1 MAADVLRVL
10 SGGLIVKRACFY
22 ILTAIIVMS
31 TLQTSRVLAQDKG
44 AALLE
49 ERCSGC
55 HPKSLAESKRKTP
68 KQWQATVS
76 RMIHRGARLNDEEN
90 KVLVDY
96 LSEGYKP

>member
-1 MAADVLRVL
+1 MKRVCFLILALSFVVL
-10 SGGLIVKRACFY
+10 
-22 ILTAIIVMS
+22 
-31 TLQTSRVLAQDKG
+31 TLQTPLVQAQDKG

-55 HPKSLAESKRKTP
+55 HPRSLAESKQKTP

-76 RMIHRGARLNDEEN
+76 RMIHRGARLTDEEK

-96 LSEGYKP
+96 LSERYKP

>member
-1 MAADVLRVL
+1 M
-10 SGGLIVKRACFY
+10 KRASIF
-22 ILTAIIVMS
+22 ILALS
-31 TLQTSRVLAQDKG
+31 FSALTLQTLPARAQEKG

-55 HPKSLAESKRKTP
+55 HPTSLTESKQKTP

-76 RMIHRGARLNDEEN
+76 RMINRGARLTDEEK

-96 LSEGYKP
+96 LSERYKP

>member
-1 MAADVLRVL
+1 MKRVY
-10 SGGLIVKRACFY
+10 CF
-22 ILTAIIVMS
+22 ILAISFVMS
-31 TLQTSRVLAQDKG
+31 TLPHPLALAQDNG

-55 HPKSLAESKRKTP
+55 HPSSLAKSKQKTP

-76 RMIHRGARLNDEEN
+76 RMKHKGARLTDDEM

-96 LSEGYKP
+96 LSETYKP

>member
-1 MAADVLRVL
+1 M
-10 SGGLIVKRACFY
+10 KRAGCL
-22 ILTAIIVMS
+22 ILSLSFFVL
-31 TLQTSRVLAQDKG
+31 TLQTPLVQAQDKK

-55 HPKSLAESKRKTP
+55 HPTSLTESKQKTP

-76 RMIHRGARLNDEEN
+76 RMINRGARLTDEEK

-96 LSEGYKP
+96 LSETYKP

>member
-1 MAADVLRVL
+1 M
-10 SGGLIVKRACFY
+10 KRASIF
-22 ILTAIIVMS
+22 ILALS
-31 TLQTSRVLAQDKG
+31 FSALTLQTPPAWAQEKG

-55 HPKSLAESKRKTP
+55 HPTSLTESKQKTP

-76 RMIHRGARLNDEEN
+76 RMINRGAGLTDEEK

-96 LSEGYKP
+96 LSETYKP

>member
-1 MAADVLRVL
+1 M
-10 SGGLIVKRACFY
+10 KRASIF
-22 ILTAIIVMS
+22 ILALSFFML
-31 TLQTSRVLAQDKG
+31 TLQTLPVQAKEKA

-55 HPKSLAESKRKTP
+55 HPTSLTESKQKTP

-76 RMIHRGARLNDEEN
+76 RMINRGARLTDEEK

-96 LSEGYKP
+96 LSETYKP